1 MVQLTNIRP
10 YIIVAIFSL
19 IYGVFRFSSTLEDSR
34 SLGNPNYVDPAA
46 LHVRGEF
53 VESNLG
59 AVLNMDGSVT
69 IRMVAERYLFV
80 PDRITLPV
88 GIPVRLRITSADVPH
103 AFRVA
108 GVRVKVVP
116 GFVTEVHFSFSS
128 PGEYEVQ
135 CEEFCGPGHHA
146 MAERFIAVPKKDFL
160 AANLSGAS
168 ASAQSGVPR
177 GSR

>member
-1 MVQLTNIRP
+1 MIRLTNCRS
-10 YIIVAIFSL
+10 YILVVIFSL
-19 IYGVFRFSSTLEDSR
+19 IYGAFRFSSTLEASR
-34 SLGNPNYVDPAA
+34 SIGNPNYVDPAA

-59 AVLNMDGSVT
+59 ATLDADGSVT
-69 IRMVAERYLFV
+69 TRMIAERYLFV
-80 PDRITLPV
+80 PDRITVPV
-88 GIPVRLRITSADVPH
+88 GVPVQLRITSADVPH

-116 GFVTEVHFSFSS
+116 GFVTEAHLSFSS
-128 PGEYEVQ
+128 LGEYEVQ

-146 MAERFIAVPKKDFL
+146 MTERFIAVLKKDFL
-160 AANLSGAS
+160 AGNRSGS
-168 ASAQSGVPR
+168 SVSTESGVAR